1 MEAIERGIPLGRL
14 ILTSGYTTAV
24 WQLNAEAEKA
34 MAELLA
40 AQLVRDIPN
49 FPEPGIIFKDIT
61 PVLKHPQALKEV
73 VDLMTEHARL
83 LKPDVIAGI
92 ESRGFVFGLPIAI
105 NLGLGFIPIRKLGKL
120 PGEKIAEEYALE
132 YGTNTVEMHTDA
144 VEPGQRVVVIDD
156 LLATGGTA
164 AASARLIERLGGI
177 VAGFSFLIE
186 LTFLEGRKNLRGY
199 DVYTLIQ
206 Y

>member
-1 MEAIERGIPLGRL
+1 
-14 ILTSGYTTAV
+14 
-24 WQLNAEAEKA
+24 
-34 MAELLA
+34 MAEILA

-73 VDLMTEHARL
+73 VDLMTEHARQ

-105 NLGLGFIPIRKLGKL
+105 NLGLGFVPVRKLGKL
-120 PGEKIAEEYALE
+120 PGEKISEEYALE

-144 VEPGQRVVVIDD
+144 VEPGQRVVVVDD

-164 AASARLIERLGGI
+164 SAAARLIERLGGT
-177 VAGFSFLIE
+177 VAGFVFLIE
-186 LTFLEGRKNLRGY
+186 LTFLEGRKHLRGY
-199 DVYTLIQ
+199 DVFALIE